1 METKA
6 DDLSCFEVNDV
17 ARCLRVSRAQ
27 LYELIKN
34 DRRLKPIKL
43 GARSIWTRQI
53 IVEYLDAKSA
63 ERAA

>member
-34 DRRLKPIKL
+34 DRRLKPNQAGRAID
-43 GARSIWTRQI
+43 
-53 IVEYLDAKSA
+53 LD
-63 ERAA
+63 ETDHRRVP